1 MLAIGGFLERAEA
14 TLGRLSRTPADPL
27 VVPDDDKVGTS
38 GASLHGCFS
47 PRARASSVITA
58 PVMQIIPELLEL
70 CGGVLSP
77 PSVEEVRPNSH
88 ESLDVVSPPCQ
99 ALAFEKCGVGDVG
112 VSLSSESG
120 TQVVSIADGVAKSGP
135 VPTVLGAVV
144 AREVYDFLATLTVAF
159 PGSVIG

>member
-1 MLAIGGFLERAEA
+1 
-14 TLGRLSRTPADPL
+14 
-27 VVPDDDKVGTS
+27 
-38 GASLHGCFS
+38 
-47 PRARASSVITA
+47 
-58 PVMQIIPELLEL
+58 
-70 CGGVLSP
+70 
-77 PSVEEVRPNSH
+77 
-88 ESLDVVSPPCQ
+88 LDVVSPPCQ